1 MFNLGE
7 LRVDRKSTVIC
18 GCLGHERCDDAH
30 RSACDAMQMLNLLLA
45 SGATAF
51 VVTPPPLSPSRVAA
65 FCPRIPAGPY
75 ACAAD
80 AIYPSPTA
88 EQSAELETAIPTPA
102 LQPREVIG
110 YVLTALHKSNFD
122 TPRAR
127 FGCEVA
133 LRFLAPSNPASK
145 STPQGLARAL
155 SQAWYSPLL
164 NWSEYRWEGDLTLLG
179 QREAYQQLSVRGA
192 PDQPWVS
199 VRWILVRVPFYAT
212 SDQWMVEA
220 VFVEEPDGGVPESH
234 THRTRTALLFLF

>member
-1 MFNLGE
+1 
-7 LRVDRKSTVIC
+7 
-18 GCLGHERCDDAH
+18 
-30 RSACDAMQMLNLLLA
+30 MQMLNLLLA

-51 VVTPPPLSPSRVAA
+51 VVTPPPLSPSRAAA

-88 EQSAELETAIPTPA
+88 EQSAGSRTAIPTPA

-145 STPQGLARAL
+145 STPQGLAR
-155 SQAWYSPLL
+155 
-164 NWSEYRWEGDLTLLG
+164 TL
-179 QREAYQQLSVRGA
+179 ASVVLA
-192 PDQPWVS
+192 AAQ
-199 VRWILVRVPFYAT
+199 LVRVPVGGR
-212 SDQWMVEA
+212 SDA
-220 VFVEEPDGGVPESH
+220 PRPARGVPAALRPRRARPAVGLRPMDLGARAVLRDERSVDGRGGLRRGAGRRYAPP
-234 THRTRTALLFLF
+234 HRTRTALLFLF

>member
-1 MFNLGE
+1 MGGG
-7 LRVDRKSTVIC
+7 RVGRF
-18 GCLGHERCDDAH
+18 GCLGRRH
-30 RSACDAMQMLNLLLA
+30 RRARATMQMLNLLLA

-133 LRFLAPSNPASK
+133 LRFLAPSNPASG
-145 STPQGLARAL
+145 TGL
-155 SQAWYSPLL
+155 
-164 NWSEYRWEGDLTLLG
+164 
-179 QREAYQQLSVRGA
+179 
-192 PDQPWVS
+192 
-199 VRWILVRVPFYAT
+199 
-212 SDQWMVEA
+212 
-220 VFVEEPDGGVPESH
+220 
-234 THRTRTALLFLF
+234 RTAPSSSDCRNRAICNMTPLKSAPVTIASPGLTATGKPGSISRAFPHFRLPMTRFRQIRRPR